1 MGNND
6 KYSIDLRA
14 LVIFL
19 EKSIWW
25 LPKLKWGCSIDPAV
39 DDFAKIEVRLTPGK
53 ISMISLDRLTAEI
66 LSLPSA
72 SRAILADKL
81 IESLEFDIDTDIQS
95 AWSSEAKKRRDEVR
109 DGSVRVIP
117 GDDALAQVRNSI
129 DLWNMYFIQTL

>member
-1 MGNND
+1 MFD
-6 KYSIDLRA
+6 RSSRSRYLSRKTDLMTPQAKMRSILSIDA
-14 LVIFL
+14 L
-19 EKSIWW
+19 
-25 LPKLKWGCSIDPAV
+25 
-39 DDFAKIEVRLTPGK
+39 AKIEVRLTPGK

-129 DLWNMYFIQTL
+129 NL

>member
-1 MGNND
+1 MNGVD
-6 KYSIDLRA
+6 GSI
-14 LVIFL
+14 
-19 EKSIWW
+19 ES
-25 LPKLKWGCSIDPAV
+25 LPK
-39 DDFAKIEVRLTPGK
+39 DFARIEGRLTPGS
-53 ISMISLDRLTAEI
+53 ISMISLDLDRLTAEI

-81 IESLEFDIDTDIQS
+81 IESLEFDVDTSIQS

-129 DLWNMYFIQTL
+129 DL

>member
-1 MGNND
+1 MERYTNALDRHFIFIGNND
-6 KYSIDLRA
+6 
-14 LVIFL
+14 
-19 EKSIWW
+19 E
-25 LPKLKWGCSIDPAV
+25 CSIDPSV
-39 DDFAKIEVRLTPGK
+39 DGFAKIEIRLTPGE

-81 IESLEFDIDTDIQS
+81 IESLEFDIDTSIQS

-109 DGSVRVIP
+109 AGSVRVIP

-129 DLWNMYFIQTL
+129 DL

>member
-1 MGNND
+1 MTPQ
-6 KYSIDLRA
+6 SEMR
-14 LVIFL
+14 
-19 EKSIWW
+19 
-25 LPKLKWGCSIDPAV
+25 SIDPSV
-39 DDFAKIEVRLTPGK
+39 DAFAKIEVRLTPRK
-53 ISMISLDRLTAEI
+53 ISMTSLDRLTAEI

-129 DLWNMYFIQTL
+129 DL

>member
-1 MGNND
+1 
-6 KYSIDLRA
+6 
-14 LVIFL
+14 
-19 EKSIWW
+19 
-25 LPKLKWGCSIDPAV
+25 
-39 DDFAKIEVRLTPGK
+39 
-53 ISMISLDRLTAEI
+53 MISLVGVGDSLPLGNSLSSENRLTAEI

-129 DLWNMYFIQTL
+129 DLF

>member
-1 MGNND
+1 MAPQA
-6 KYSIDLRA
+6 KMRSIL
-14 LVIFL
+14 
-19 EKSIWW
+19 S
-25 LPKLKWGCSIDPAV
+25 V
-39 DDFAKIEVRLTPGK
+39 DAFAKIEVRLTPGK
-53 ISMISLDRLTAEI
+53 ISMISLVGDSLSSENRLTAEI

-81 IESLEFDIDTDIQS
+81 IESLEFDIDTSIQS

-129 DLWNMYFIQTL
+129 DL

>member
-1 MGNND
+1 MTTQA
-6 KYSIDLRA
+6 KMRSIL
-14 LVIFL
+14 
-19 EKSIWW
+19 SIE
-25 LPKLKWGCSIDPAV
+25 
-39 DDFAKIEVRLTPGK
+39 DFAKIEVRLTPGK

-81 IESLEFDIDTDIQS
+81 IESLEFDIDTSIQS

-129 DLWNMYFIQTL
+129 DL

>member
-1 MGNND
+1 LASPTVGNRD
-6 KYSIDLRA
+6 FI
-14 LVIFL
+14 IFL
-19 EKSIWW
+19 VRIDSLVQSLEQENRSPLMNGVGDSIYSVT
-25 LPKLKWGCSIDPAV
+25 K
-39 DDFAKIEVRLTPGK
+39 DFARIEIRLTPGK

-81 IESLEFDIDTDIQS
+81 IESLEFDIDTSIQS

-129 DLWNMYFIQTL
+129 DL

>member
-1 MGNND
+1 MAIA
-6 KYSIDLRA
+6 SPWR
-14 LVIFL
+14 
-19 EKSIWW
+19 
-25 LPKLKWGCSIDPAV
+25 IDPGV
-39 DDFAKIEVRLTPGK
+39 DDFAKIEIRLTPGK
-53 ISMISLDRLTAEI
+53 ISMISLVGDSLSVENRLTAEI

-81 IESLEFDIDTDIQS
+81 IESLEFDIDTSIQS

-129 DLWNMYFIQTL
+129 DL

>member
-1 MGNND
+1 MENND
-6 KYSIDLRA
+6 KCSIDLRD
-14 LVIFL
+14 LIIFL
-19 EKSIWW
+19 EKPIWW
-25 LPKLKWGCSIDPAV
+25 LPKLKWGGSISC
-39 DDFAKIEVRLTPGK
+39 DDFAKIEIRLTPGK

-81 IESLEFDIDTDIQS
+81 IESLEFDIDTNIQS

-109 DGSVRVIP
+109 DGSVQGIP

-129 DLWNMYFIQTL
+129 DLWNMYFIQTR

>member
-1 MGNND
+1 MR
-6 KYSIDLRA
+6 SSL
-14 LVIFL
+14 
-19 EKSIWW
+19 S
-25 LPKLKWGCSIDPAV
+25 V
-39 DDFAKIEVRLTPGK
+39 DAFAKIEVRLTPGK
-53 ISMISLDRLTAEI
+53 ISMISLVGVGDSLPLGNSLSVENRLTAEI

-81 IESLEFDIDTDIQS
+81 IESLEFDIDTSIQS

-129 DLWNMYFIQTL
+129 DL